1 MSYLFYGINSAI
13 RYARDGY
20 TKELSDFLSK
30 KPHLINQKNKN
41 GNSILHIACWKG
53 DTEMVLMLLMRG
65 SNVNSIDAKGYS
77 PLLVAIEFCHHDLAL
92 SLLERGADISVG
104 NQAYCMPLHVAALS
118 GCKNVIIPLLQRGA
132 DINAIETVSSVLFLA
147 ILHRNSTLFI
157 STLFTCSFPHCV
169 LQEWMHSFALCAKE

>member
-65 SNVNSIDAKGYS
+65 SNVNSIDSKGYS

-92 SLLERGADISVG
+92 SLLERGADISIG

-118 GCKNVIIPLLQRGA
+118 GCKNIVIPLLQRGA
-132 DINAIETVSSVLFLA
+132 DINAIETVSFSFFPG
-147 ILHRNSTLFI
+147 NSAA
-157 STLFTCSFPHCV
+157 SFNVFYLTFVELCV
-169 LQEWMHSFALCAKE
+169 PSLRSSRMDALLCFVR